1 MSAHAARN
9 AFIIID
15 MRHIIGYFY
24 CAHRAIS
31 FANAAADAARL
42 AILLNGFTALAVVA
56 LHPVNGIIG
65 HNFNQLL
72 RAGFNAFAASNT
84 QIGFNHS
91 LAVYNSDCFTVAH
104 IGAAAVAHAAISA
117 RHIAAPKRKLNR
129 SARACAVII
138 KGFGALILCAGAAHK
153 RRFTNKFARI
163 NPHNF
168 CDCLRAAFAG
178 GGAGV
183 YGSFA
188 LSYCLCK
195 CVAPRIAAGAAVV
208 AGKAFANGNLFSS
221 TST

>member
-72 RAGFNAFAASNT
+72 RAGFNAFAASNA

-91 LAVYNSDCFTVAH
+91 LTVYNSDCLM
-104 IGAAAVAHAAISA
+104 AI
-117 RHIAAPKRKLNR
+117 
-129 SARACAVII
+129 
-138 KGFGALILCAGAAHK
+138 
-153 RRFTNKFARI
+153 
-163 NPHNF
+163 
-168 CDCLRAAFAG
+168 AF
-178 GGAGV
+178 
-183 YGSFA
+183 YG
-188 LSYCLCK
+188 
-195 CVAPRIAAGAAVV
+195 
-208 AGKAFANGNLFSS
+208 FSS
-221 TST
+221 LK